1 MEFMVLAI
9 SALVFFV
16 VSSIGY
22 NKGKEDDAKERKIE
36 YISGKKKVQN
46 EKEGEKSSKRF
57 LSSQIQ
63 ALNNMANRSAA
74 NVKKNAKYKL
84 VEKQLRLAGLSI
96 SPENFLF
103 YKKAIMVLI
112 IVVSAF
118 IAIITK
124 TIFLILI
131 GLLIALLIPNLY
143 LNSKVKSHQQ
153 GIRDQLPDAMDL
165 LGVCIESGLSFD
177 ASLLKVSERM
187 EGPFIEELLKLY
199 RQIQM
204 GVPRGDALKNM
215 ANASEIPELKTFIAA
230 LAQATQLGIPMNNIM
245 KVQSETLRETRMQ
258 MAREK
263 GQKAPVKMLLPMVGL
278 IFPVLF
284 IVILGPVVINIM
296 SMGVF

>member
-131 GLLIALLIPNLY
+131 GLLIDLLIPNLY

-215 ANASEIPELKTFIAA
+215 ANSSEIPELKTFIAA

>member
-1 MEFMVLAI
+1 MECMVLAI

-22 NKGKEDDAKERKIE
+22 NKGKEADAKERKIE

-112 IVVSAF
+112 IVSAF

-215 ANASEIPELKTFIAA
+215 ANSSEIPELKTFIAA

>member
-199 RQIQM
+199 KQIQM

-215 ANASEIPELKTFIAA
+215 ANSSEIPELKTFIAA

>member
-215 ANASEIPELKTFIAA
+215 ANSSEIPELKTFIAA
-230 LAQATQLGIPMNNIM
+230 LAKATQLGIPMNNIM

>member
-143 LNSKVKSHQQ
+143 LNSKVKGHQQ

-215 ANASEIPELKTFIAA
+215 ANSSEIPELKTFIAA

>member
-96 SPENFLF
+96 SPENFVLQKSDYGF
-103 YKKAIMVLI
+103 NNSCECIYSYNYKDDISYINWI
-112 IVVSAF
+112 INSFV
-118 IAIITK
+118 
-124 TIFLILI
+124 
-131 GLLIALLIPNLY
+131 
-143 LNSKVKSHQQ
+143 NSK
-153 GIRDQLPDAMDL
+153 
-165 LGVCIESGLSFD
+165 
-177 ASLLKVSERM
+177 
-187 EGPFIEELLKLY
+187 FIFE
-199 RQIQM
+199 
-204 GVPRGDALKNM
+204 
-215 ANASEIPELKTFIAA
+215 
-230 LAQATQLGIPMNNIM
+230 
-245 KVQSETLRETRMQ
+245 
-258 MAREK
+258 
-263 GQKAPVKMLLPMVGL
+263 
-278 IFPVLF
+278 
-284 IVILGPVVINIM
+284 
-296 SMGVF
+296 

>member
-187 EGPFIEELLKLY
+187 EGPFIEELLKVY

-215 ANASEIPELKTFIAA
+215 ANSSEIPELKTFIAA

>member
-84 VEKQLRLAGLSI
+84 VKKQLRLAGLSI

-215 ANASEIPELKTFIAA
+215 ANSSEIPELKTFIAA

>member
-63 ALNNMANRSAA
+63 ALNNMANSAA

-215 ANASEIPELKTFIAA
+215 ANSSEIPELKTFIAA

>member
-204 GVPRGDALKNM
+204 GVPRGDALKDM
-215 ANASEIPELKTFIAA
+215 ANSSEIPELKTFIAA

>member
-215 ANASEIPELKTFIAA
+215 ANSSEIPESKTFIAA

>member
-16 VSSIGY
+16 VSSMGY

-215 ANASEIPELKTFIAA
+215 ANSSEIPELKTFIAA

>member
-1 MEFMVLAI
+1 MEFMLLAI

-215 ANASEIPELKTFIAA
+215 ANSSEIPELKTFIAA

>member
-9 SALVFFV
+9 SAFVFFI

-22 NKGKEDDAKERKIE
+22 NKGTEIDDKERKIE
-36 YISGKKKVQN
+36 YISGKKKIQS

-57 LSSQIQ
+57 LQSQIQ
-63 ALNNMANRSAA
+63 AINNYANKSAA
-74 NVKKNAKYKL
+74 NVKKNAKYKAA
-84 VEKQLRLAGLSI
+84 EKQLRLAGLSI
-96 SPENFLF
+96 SPENFFF
-103 YKKAIMVLI
+103 YKKAIMALI
-112 IVVSAF
+112 MVVMTF
-118 IAIITK
+118 IAVITK
-124 TIFLILI
+124 IPLLVLV
-131 GLLIALLIPNLY
+131 GLLIALLLPNMY
-143 LNSKVKSHQQ
+143 LNVKVKSYQQ

-187 EGPFIEELLKLY
+187 KGPFIDELLKLY

-204 GVPRGDALKNM
+204 GVPRGEALKNM
-215 ANASEIPELKTFIAA
+215 ANSSEIPELKTFIGA

-245 KVQSETLRETRMQ
+245 KVQSETLRETRKQ

-296 SMGVF
+296 NMGLF

>member
-1 MEFMVLAI
+1 MECMVLAI

-22 NKGKEDDAKERKIE
+22 NKGKEADAKERKIE

-215 ANASEIPELKTFIAA
+215 ANSSEIPELKTFIAA

-278 IFPVLF
+278 IFQVLF

>member
-1 MEFMVLAI
+1 MECMVLAI

-22 NKGKEDDAKERKIE
+22 NKGKEADAKERKIE

-124 TIFLILI
+124 MIFLILI

-215 ANASEIPELKTFIAA
+215 ANSSEIPELKTFIAA

-245 KVQSETLRETRMQ
+245 KVQPETLRETRMQ

>member
-9 SALVFFV
+9 SVLVFFI

-22 NKGKEDDAKERKIE
+22 NIGKEADAKERKIE
-36 YISGKKKVQN
+36 YISGKKKAQN
-46 EKEGEKSSKRF
+46 EKEGENSSKRF
-57 LSSQIQ
+57 LSSQMQ
-63 ALNNMANRSAA
+63 VLNNMANRSAA

-84 VEKQLRLAGLSI
+84 VEKQLRLAGLSV

-112 IVVSAF
+112 VVVMAF
-118 IAIITK
+118 IAAITK
-124 TIFLILI
+124 MILLVLV
-131 GLLIALLIPNLY
+131 GLLIALLLPNMY
-143 LNSKVKSHQQ
+143 LNGKVKSYQQ

-165 LGVCIESGLSFD
+165 LSVCIESGLSFD

-204 GVPRGDALKNM
+204 GVPRSDALRNM
-215 ANASEIPELKTFIAA
+215 ANSSEIPELKTFIAA

-296 SMGVF
+296 NMGIF

>member
-1 MEFMVLAI
+1 MECMVLAI

-22 NKGKEDDAKERKIE
+22 NKGKEADAKERKIE

-143 LNSKVKSHQQ
+143 LKSHQQ

-215 ANASEIPELKTFIAA
+215 ANSSEIPELKTFIAA

>member
-22 NKGKEDDAKERKIE
+22 NKGKEDDVKERKIE

-215 ANASEIPELKTFIAA
+215 ANSSEIPELKTFIAA

>member
-215 ANASEIPELKTFIAA
+215 ANSSEIPELKTFIAA

-263 GQKAPVKMLLPMVGL
+263 GQKAPVKMLLPLVGL

>member
-1 MEFMVLAI
+1 MECMVLAI

-22 NKGKEDDAKERKIE
+22 NKGKEADAKERKIE

-153 GIRDQLPDAMDL
+153 GIRELPDAMDL

-215 ANASEIPELKTFIAA
+215 ANSSEIPELKTFIAA

>member
-1 MEFMVLAI
+1 MECMVLAI

-22 NKGKEDDAKERKIE
+22 NKGKEADAKERKIE

-215 ANASEIPELKTFIAA
+215 ANSSEIPELKTFIAA

-245 KVQSETLRETRMQ
+245 KVKSETLRETRMQ

-296 SMGVF
+296 NMGLF

>member
-1 MEFMVLAI
+1 MECMVLSI

-22 NKGKEDDAKERKIE
+22 NKGKEADAKERKIE

-215 ANASEIPELKTFIAA
+215 ANSSEIPELKTFIAA

>member
-9 SALVFFV
+9 SVLAFFI

-22 NKGKEDDAKERKIE
+22 NIGKEADAKERKIE

-112 IVVSAF
+112 VVVMAF
-118 IAIITK
+118 IAAITK
-124 TIFLILI
+124 MILLVLV
-131 GLLIALLIPNLY
+131 GLLIALLLPNMY
-143 LNSKVKSHQQ
+143 LNGKVKSYQQ

-165 LGVCIESGLSFD
+165 LSVCIESGLSFD

-204 GVPRGDALKNM
+204 GVPRSDALRNM
-215 ANASEIPELKTFIAA
+215 ANSSEIPELKTFIAA

-245 KVQSETLRETRMQ
+245 KVQSDTLRETRMQ

-263 GQKAPVKMLLPMVGL
+263 GQKAPVKMLIPMVGL

-296 SMGVF
+296 NMGLF

>member
-9 SALVFFV
+9 SVLVFFI

-22 NKGKEDDAKERKIE
+22 NIGKEADAKERKIE
-36 YISGKKKVQN
+36 YISGKKKAQN

-57 LSSQIQ
+57 LSSQMQ
-63 ALNNMANRSAA
+63 VLNNMANRSAA

-84 VEKQLRLAGLSI
+84 VEKQLRLAGLSV

-112 IVVSAF
+112 VVVMAF
-118 IAIITK
+118 IAAITK
-124 TIFLILI
+124 MILLVLV
-131 GLLIALLIPNLY
+131 GLLIALLLPNMY
-143 LNSKVKSHQQ
+143 LNGKVKSYQQ

-165 LGVCIESGLSFD
+165 LSVCIESGLSFD

-204 GVPRGDALKNM
+204 GVPRSDALRNM
-215 ANASEIPELKTFIAA
+215 ANSSEIPELKTFIAA

-296 SMGVF
+296 NMGIF

>member
-9 SALVFFV
+9 SELVFFV

-215 ANASEIPELKTFIAA
+215 ANSSEIPELKTFIAA

>member
-9 SALVFFV
+9 SVLVFFI

-22 NKGKEDDAKERKIE
+22 NIGKEADAKERKIE
-36 YISGKKKVQN
+36 YISGKKKAQN

-57 LSSQIQ
+57 LSSQMQ
-63 ALNNMANRSAA
+63 VLNNMANRSAA

-84 VEKQLRLAGLSI
+84 VEKQLRLAGLSV

-112 IVVSAF
+112 VVVMAF
-118 IAIITK
+118 IAAITNM
-124 TIFLILI
+124 ILLVLV
-131 GLLIALLIPNLY
+131 GLLIALLLPNMY
-143 LNSKVKSHQQ
+143 LNGKVKSYQQ

-165 LGVCIESGLSFD
+165 LSVCIESGLSFD

-204 GVPRGDALKNM
+204 GVPRSDALRNM
-215 ANASEIPELKTFIAA
+215 ANSSEIPELKTFIAA

-296 SMGVF
+296 NMGIF

>member
-1 MEFMVLAI
+1 MECMVLAI

-22 NKGKEDDAKERKIE
+22 NKGKEADAKERKIE

-215 ANASEIPELKTFIAA
+215 ANSSEIPELKTFIAA

-245 KVQSETLRETRMQ
+245 KVQSETFRETRMQ

>member
-1 MEFMVLAI
+1 MECMVLAI

-22 NKGKEDDAKERKIE
+22 NKGKEADAKERKIE

-124 TIFLILI
+124 MIFLILI
-131 GLLIALLIPNLY
+131 GLLIALLITNLY

-215 ANASEIPELKTFIAA
+215 ANSSEIPELKTFIAA

>member
-9 SALVFFV
+9 SVLVFFI

-22 NKGKEDDAKERKIE
+22 NIGKEADAKERKIE
-36 YISGKKKVQN
+36 YISGKKKAQN

-57 LSSQIQ
+57 LSSQMQ
-63 ALNNMANRSAA
+63 VLNNMANRSAA

-84 VEKQLRLAGLSI
+84 VEKQLRLAGLSV

-112 IVVSAF
+112 VVVMAF
-118 IAIITK
+118 IAAITK
-124 TIFLILI
+124 MILLVLV
-131 GLLIALLIPNLY
+131 GLLIALLLPNMY
-143 LNSKVKSHQQ
+143 LNGKVKSYQQ

-165 LGVCIESGLSFD
+165 LSVCIESGLSFD

-204 GVPRGDALKNM
+204 GVPRSDALRNM
-215 ANASEIPELKTFIAA
+215 ANSSEIPELKTFIAA

-258 MAREK
+258 MAIEK

-296 SMGVF
+296 NMGIF

>member
-1 MEFMVLAI
+1 MECMVLAI

-22 NKGKEDDAKERKIE
+22 NKGKEADAKERKIE

-131 GLLIALLIPNLY
+131 GLLIALLTPNLY

-215 ANASEIPELKTFIAA
+215 ANSSEIPELKTFIAA

>member
-9 SALVFFV
+9 SALVFFI

-22 NKGKEDDAKERKIE
+22 NYGKEYDAKERKIE

-46 EKEGEKSSKRF
+46 EKDGDKSSKRIF
-57 LSSQIQ
+57 SAQIQ

-103 YKKAIMVLI
+103 YKKAIMALI
-112 IVVSAF
+112 LAVMVF
-118 IAIITK
+118 VAIITK
-124 TIFLILI
+124 IFLLFLI
-131 GLLIALLIPNLY
+131 GAIMALLVPNLY
-143 LNSKVKSHQQ
+143 LSSKVKSYQQ

-187 EGPFIEELLKLY
+187 QGPFIDELLKLY

-204 GVPRGDALKNM
+204 GVPRGEALKNM
-215 ANASEIPELKTFIAA
+215 ANSSEIPELKTFIAA

-258 MAREK
+258 LAREK

-296 SMGVF
+296 NMGLF

>member
-1 MEFMVLAI
+1 MEFMVLTI
-9 SALVFFV
+9 SVLVFFLV
-16 VSSIGY
+16 TSIGY
-22 NKGKEDDAKERKIE
+22 NKGKEADAKERKIE
-36 YISGKKKVQN
+36 YISGKKKAVN
-46 EKEGEKSSKRF
+46 DKEGEKSSKKF
-57 LSSQIQ
+57 LSSQLQ
-63 ALNNMANRSAA
+63 AFNNMANKSAA
-74 NVKKNAKYKL
+74 NVKKNSKYKL

-103 YKKAIMVLI
+103 YKKAIMALI
-112 IVVSAF
+112 MLVMTF
-118 IAIITK
+118 IAVITK
-124 TIFLILI
+124 LVLLVFF
-131 GLLIALLIPNLY
+131 GLLIALLLPNLY
-143 LNSKVKSHQQ
+143 LNAKVKGHQQ

-187 EGPFIEELLKLY
+187 KGPFIDELLKLY

-204 GVPRGDALKNM
+204 GVPRSDALKNM
-215 ANASEIPELKTFIAA
+215 ANSSEIPELKTFIAA

-296 SMGVF
+296 NMGLF

>member
-9 SALVFFV
+9 SVLVFFI

-22 NKGKEDDAKERKIE
+22 NIGKEADAKERKIE

-46 EKEGEKSSKRF
+46 EKDGEKSSKRF

-112 IVVSAF
+112 VVVMAF
-118 IAIITK
+118 IAAITK
-124 TIFLILI
+124 IPLLVLV
-131 GLLIALLIPNLY
+131 GLLIALLLPNMY
-143 LNSKVKSHQQ
+143 LNGKVKNYQE

-165 LGVCIESGLSFD
+165 LSVCIESGLSFD

-187 EGPFIEELLKLY
+187 KGPFIDELLKLY

-204 GVPRGDALKNM
+204 GVPRSDALRNM
-215 ANASEIPELKTFIAA
+215 ANSSEIPELKTFIAA

-245 KVQSETLRETRMQ
+245 KVQSDTLRETRMQ

-296 SMGVF
+296 NMGLF

>member
-1 MEFMVLAI
+1 MECMVLAI

-22 NKGKEDDAKERKIE
+22 NKGKEADAKERKIE

-143 LNSKVKSHQQ
+143 LNSKVKSHQP

-215 ANASEIPELKTFIAA
+215 ANSSEIPELKTFIAA

-263 GQKAPVKMLLPMVGL
+263 GQKAPVKRLLPMGGL
-278 IFPVLF
+278 IFPVLCR
-284 IVILGPVVINIM
+284 VILGPV
-296 SMGVF
+296 

>member
-215 ANASEIPELKTFIAA
+215 ANSSEIPELKTFIAA

>member
-215 ANASEIPELKTFIAA
+215 ANSSEIPELKTFIAA

-245 KVQSETLRETRMQ
+245 KVQSETLRKTRMQ